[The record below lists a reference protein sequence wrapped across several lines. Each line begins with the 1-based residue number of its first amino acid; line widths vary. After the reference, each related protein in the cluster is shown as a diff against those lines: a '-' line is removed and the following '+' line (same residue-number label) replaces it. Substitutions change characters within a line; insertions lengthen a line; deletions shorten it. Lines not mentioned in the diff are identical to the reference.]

1 MIGYSG
7 IAGSTEQE
15 IICLSDKNFI
25 ISKKTKGRK
34 IMDIKLVK
42 KLIDDLKDNLGDA
55 LLMSD
60 ISSFKVGS
68 SVASHNANPKT
79 AALVNKFSKYLI
91 EMINKAGVGDSCS
104 YYACEVEGGIMM
116 PLLPLQHRLIEEYI
130 VFTAALST
138 HTQTSQPHH
147 E

>member
-1 MIGYSG
+1 
-7 IAGSTEQE
+7 
-15 IICLSDKNFI
+15 
-25 ISKKTKGRK
+25 
-34 IMDIKLVK
+34 MDIKLVK

-91 EMINKAGVGDSCS
+91 EMIGKAGVGEGCE
-104 YYACEVEGGIMM
+104 YYAVEVEGGVMMYVLFCGDYCWSIMVDSNQVTNGM
-116 PLLPLQHRLIEEYI
+116 MLVGVLPDCIKDLQKAVNSEG
-130 VFTAALST
+130 
-138 HTQTSQPHH
+138 
-147 E
+147 

>member
-1 MIGYSG
+1 
-7 IAGSTEQE
+7 
-15 IICLSDKNFI
+15 
-25 ISKKTKGRK
+25 
-34 IMDIKLVK
+34 MDIKLVK

-91 EMINKAGVGDSCS
+91 EMIGKAGVGESCE
-104 YYACEVEGGIMM
+104 YYAVEVEGGVMMYVLFCGDYCWSIMVDSNQVTNGLM
-116 PLLPLQHRLIEEYI
+116 LVGVLPDCIKDLQKAVNSED
-130 VFTAALST
+130 
-138 HTQTSQPHH
+138 
-147 E
+147 

>member
-1 MIGYSG
+1 
-7 IAGSTEQE
+7 
-15 IICLSDKNFI
+15 
-25 ISKKTKGRK
+25 
-34 IMDIKLVK
+34 MDIKLVK

-91 EMINKAGVGDSCS
+91 EMIGKAGVGDSCN

-116 PLLPLQHRLIEEYI
+116 YVLFSGDYCWSIMVDSNQVTNGLMLVGVLPDCMKDLKKA
-130 VFTAALST
+130 VDTD
-138 HTQTSQPHH
+138 
-147 E
+147 

>member
-1 MIGYSG
+1 
-7 IAGSTEQE
+7 
-15 IICLSDKNFI
+15 
-25 ISKKTKGRK
+25 
-34 IMDIKLVK
+34 MDIKLVK

-116 PLLPLQHRLIEEYI
+116 YVLFSGDYCWSIMVDSNQVTNGLMLVGVLPDCMKDLKKA
-130 VFTAALST
+130 VDTD
-138 HTQTSQPHH
+138 
-147 E
+147 